1 MLSALRVVRGST
13 VATAAG
19 LCSASILARPAAAA
33 VVAPLIAVPSAD
45 LGGRR
50 WATTWFVSKRR
61 KQYLLGFS
69 DGFSSASGGLPVAW
83 KLGCEGE
90 PTAQQGS
97 PQRGAEEERSA
108 VVADKSALGAARAS
122 SNEAGEEAVE
132 RCDSLGALPNRD

>member
-19 LCSASILARPAAAA
+19 LSSASILARPAAAA

-69 DGFSSASGGLPVAW
+69 DGFSSASGGLPVASQG
-83 KLGCEGE
+83 LEGE
-90 PTAQQGS
+90 SLAQLGS

-108 VVADKSALGAARAS
+108 MVADKSAFGTVRS
-122 SNEAGEEAVE
+122 PSNEAGEEVVE

>member
-13 VATAAG
+13 VAIAAG
-19 LCSASILARPAAAA
+19 LCSASILACPAAAA

-69 DGFSSASGGLPVAW
+69 DGFSSASGGLPVASQG
-83 KLGCEGE
+83 LEGE
-90 PTAQQGS
+90 PMAQLGS

-108 VVADKSALGAARAS
+108 MVAENSALGAMRS
-122 SNEAGEEAVE
+122 PSNEAGEEVVE
-132 RCDSLGALPNRD
+132 RCDNLGALPIRD